1 MQGSMSH
8 LERVRARLTRLSPT
22 QAHELQQAGRAR
34 LVDVRM
40 PHHRQAQGEL
50 PGAIVID
57 LTILPW
63 RLDPTFDWRIPEAD
77 DWSHPWVLVCR
88 HGYSSSLAAAALQEM
103 GLHNTTDVVGGFEA
117 WAAAGL
123 PVHAGPADVRD

>member
-1 MQGSMSH
+1 MQGSMPH
-8 LERVRARLTRLSPT
+8 LERARARLRRLHPK

-34 LVDVRM
+34 LVDVRT
-40 PHHRQAQGEL
+40 PHHRAAQGEL

-77 DWSHPWVLVCR
+77 SWSHPWVLVCR

-103 GLHNTTDVVGGFEA
+103 GLHNATDVIGGFEA
-117 WAAAGL
+117 WVAAGL
-123 PVHAGPADVRD
+123 PTHAGPADVRD